1 MPRLGN
7 VSKVSLD
14 QHRLEWSSMLDDKRK
29 EPLLFVELLPLGV
42 AAVLDM
48 QCLLHF
54 QDMTFDE
61 ISDLILQ
68 STQKHHSY
76 VAGYRLVGVWWFLF
90 LMMLMWLIPKSHHR
104 LESVALWTCS
114 L

>member
-14 QHRLEWSSMLDDKRK
+14 QHRLEWSSTLDDKRK

-54 QDMTFDE
+54 RDMIFDE
-61 ISDLILQ
+61 ILDLILR
-68 STQKHHSY
+68 SRQKHHFY
-76 VAGYRLVGVWWFLF
+76 VAGYQSVGV
-90 LMMLMWLIPKSHHR
+90 
-104 LESVALWTCS
+104 
-114 L
+114 